1 MQCSLTGGFPSF
13 HDPSGRRLTSG
24 KQNLNNIRAIHLQ
37 RIQLFRRLL
46 WEVMVMRTVSVVVAT
61 ACLLVACGN
70 NTGTDTGNDTGT
82 GETPSMT
89 PSPTSSSSTPAGGPV
104 EQAKADLAKRLSI
117 DAARVTVV
125 SSEEVTWSDGSL
137 GCPEPG
143 MMYTQALV
151 PGGRIIL
158 EVDGTQYNYHSGAN
172 RAPFLC
178 EHPK

>member
-1 MQCSLTGGFPSF
+1 
-13 HDPSGRRLTSG
+13 
-24 KQNLNNIRAIHLQ
+24 
-37 RIQLFRRLL
+37 
-46 WEVMVMRTVSVVVAT
+46 MRTVSVVLAT
-61 ACLLVACGN
+61 GCLLVACGN
-70 NTGTDTGNDTGT
+70 NTGT